1 MAVGAGSIKRAA
13 KANMEVSGKVEQIP
27 KDADFAEKAVRTV
40 SDTRVAQAVQQED
53 SLKELVQE
61 KQVGDKKTPTKKTT
75 KKGTSSDKK
84 KDTILNKKESVMEEN
99 TQMNQVCHITED
111 LPVYLL

>member
-61 KQVGDKKTPTKKTT
+61 KQVGDKKTPTKKLPKRVQVLIR
-75 KKGTSSDKK
+75 KKIQS
-84 KDTILNKKESVMEEN
+84 
-99 TQMNQVCHITED
+99 
-111 LPVYLL
+111 